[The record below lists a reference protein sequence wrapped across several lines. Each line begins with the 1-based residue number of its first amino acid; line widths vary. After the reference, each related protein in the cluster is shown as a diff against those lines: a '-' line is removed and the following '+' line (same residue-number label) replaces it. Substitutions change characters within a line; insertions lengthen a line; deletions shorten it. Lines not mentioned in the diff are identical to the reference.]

1 MKKRTAR
8 NGYGKYHQRAVQ
20 RGAAAMAAGMDKMAE
35 YELSKL
41 AKPNPIGGPRM
52 PANVRG
58 H

>member
-8 NGYGKYHQRAVQ
+8 NGYGKYHQYAVA
-20 RGAAAMAAGMDKMAE
+20 RG
-35 YELSKL
+35 ELNTKNWWT
-41 AKPNPIGGPRM
+41 KRNPIGGPRM